1 MSIGF
6 YVCGVSFEVSSNENG
21 PLQIKECSE
30 YNKQAHTQEARATIR
45 VVCVLQLII
54 WEKGVS
60 HCRNFL
66 DQSQSEAI
74 LKETE
79 NSGGIYC

>member
-1 MSIGF
+1 MLITLTTNASRCGSNFNNLGCSAERKTMSMGF

-54 WEKGVS
+54 
-60 HCRNFL
+60 
-66 DQSQSEAI
+66 
-74 LKETE
+74 
-79 NSGGIYC
+79 